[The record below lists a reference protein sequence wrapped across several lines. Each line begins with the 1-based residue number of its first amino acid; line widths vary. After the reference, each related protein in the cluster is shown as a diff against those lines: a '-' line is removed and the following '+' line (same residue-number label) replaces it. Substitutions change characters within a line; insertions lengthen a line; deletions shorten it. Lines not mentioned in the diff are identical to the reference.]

1 MSLKELTKYLN
12 NPLNLKRLS
21 IAKIQELI
29 QSHPSFPALYHLLA
43 EKTADLPE
51 PERREIILNIA
62 THTPNRALLFQ
73 QLFGK
78 KGIDREVRSLLRTV
92 NAPKKT
98 HGKKQPK
105 EKDAPIVQKEAAQ
118 IKEVKEDVKVE
129 KVKSLKEQKPK
140 GLEEEKVSSFANWLS
155 GMSMETL
162 APVDPELK
170 TEAIKTVKPI
180 APEAKERVEKA
191 PKKQVAKNKAK
202 AASTPK
208 TSKAKRS
215 AKKVKKPKK
224 KDKVQNIIDQSV
236 VEGSETISETLAM
249 LLARQGYH
257 DKAIRMYEKLS
268 LNNPQKSALF
278 AEQIEK
284 IRNKKK

>member
-12 NPLNLKRLS
+12 NPLNLKQLS
-21 IAKIQELI
+21 IGKIQKLI
-29 QSHPSFPALYHLLA
+29 QSYPSFPALYHLLA

-51 PERREIILNIA
+51 SERREIILNIA

-78 KGIDREVRSLLRTV
+78 KGIDREVRNLLRTV
-92 NAPKKT
+92 NASK
-98 HGKKQPK
+98 K
-105 EKDAPIVQKEAAQ
+105 EKSKEPIKGESAPFVQKEASQ
-118 IKEVKEDVKVE
+118 EKDLPKEFTIEEIKSANVE
-129 KVKSLKEQKPK
+129 KAEADDKKN
-140 GLEEEKVSSFANWLS
+140 VSSFANWLNA
-155 GMSMETL
+155 MSMNAL
-162 APVDPELK
+162 APIEPETQSK
-170 TEAIKTVKPI
+170 AINESKLI
-180 APEAKERVEKA
+180 APAAKE
-191 PKKQVAKNKAK
+191 
-202 AASTPK
+202 
-208 TSKAKRS
+208 
-215 AKKVKKPKK
+215 KVKKTPQKPAVKEKTGSTVLSKASKVKRPAKKSKKLKK

-236 VEGSETISETLAM
+236 VEGTETISETLAM

-257 DKAIRMYEKLS
+257 DKAIRMYEKLR